1 MREIIVRF
9 REEEDRDVSQNARQV
24 EEKPEQAGVPQL
36 ILLVGVVGQDEPLG
50 HPDDAGARPQ
60 QDGRAVEHDGGGE
73 EELEAVEDVEG
84 GPQHEAGGGS
94 GEDEKGGSCP
104 GEGRHDAVDD
114 GQVEDPAVGVLE
126 AGEGVEASE
135 EQHEAHTQNTD
146 IEQSSRV
153 SHPPLTDSLV

>member
-1 MREIIVRF
+1 M
-9 REEEDRDVSQNARQV
+9 EEE
-24 EEKPEQAGVPQL
+24 PEQARVPQL
-36 ILLVGVVGQDEPLG
+36 LLLVGVVGQHEALR

-60 QDGRAVEHDGGGE
+60 QDGRAVEHDGGGD

-94 GEDEKGGSCP
+94 CEDEKGGSCP

-114 GQVEDPAVGVLE
+114 GQGEDPAVGVLE

-135 EQHEAHTQNTD
+135 EQHEAHTENTN
-146 IEQSSRV
+146 IEQSGRV
-153 SHPPLTDSLV
+153 SHPPLTDSLA